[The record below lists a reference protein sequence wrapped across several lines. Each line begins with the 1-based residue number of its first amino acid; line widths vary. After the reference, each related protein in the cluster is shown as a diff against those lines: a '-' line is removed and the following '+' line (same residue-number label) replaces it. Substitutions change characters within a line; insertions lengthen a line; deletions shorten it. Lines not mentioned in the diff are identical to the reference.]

1 MPSTHSSLHY
11 HIVFSSKN
19 REPWFGGEII
29 SDLHAYLGG
38 VIKVIKVLD
47 GHPHINGGVAD
58 HVHLLVGLKPT
69 HRLSDFMS
77 ELKSVSSSWVKEK
90 VNTTAFSWQE
100 GYGAFTVGAPELER
114 VREYIRNQAEH
125 HRKKTFQD
133 EYLLML
139 KRGMVEYK
147 EEYLW

>member
-1 MPSTHSSLHY
+1 M
-11 HIVFSSKN
+11 
-19 REPWFGGEII
+19 I

-38 VIKVIKVLD
+38 VIKGLD
-47 GHPHINGGVAD
+47 GHSHINGGVAD

-90 VNTTAFSWQE
+90 INTTAFSWQE

-114 VREYIRNQAEH
+114 VREYISNQAEH
-125 HRKKTFQD
+125 HRKKTFQE